1 MDEWETLRR
10 NAKRVEGVLEEKVG
24 AYSRLAQRMHSGGP
38 RLVLL
43 RCAVPRFYRIFIP
56 RFTKIYHCRACT
68 TPLRHPPSDA
78 TNATGSILS
87 RCCCLWIITFHV

>member
-38 RLVLL
+38 RRVLL
-43 RCAVPRFYRIFIP
+43 RCVVPRFYRIF
-56 RFTKIYHCRACT
+56 YHVLL
-68 TPLRHPPSDA
+68 PLLCLHYTLAPPSFRRHQRHPLDSL
-78 TNATGSILS
+78 TLS
-87 RCCCLWIITFHV
+87 HLWIITCRHV